1 MNRYM
6 PITGIDITPA
16 TLLIDTEAPLDV
28 LFETADYRIR
38 TVTQLLENLAFRS
51 DISSD
56 TLVLT
61 DFCKMLTISL
71 RDGCD
76 VMDVIGRRLR
86 AQAAE

>member
-38 TVTQLLENLAFRS
+38 TVTQLLENIAFRS
-51 DISSD
+51 DMSSD
-56 TLVLT
+56 TLVLS
-61 DFCKMLTISL
+61 DFCKLLTISL

-76 VMDVIGRRLR
+76 VMDVLGRRLR

>member
-6 PITGIDITPA
+6 PITGIDCIPA

-38 TVTQLLENLAFRS
+38 SVTQVLENIAFRS
-51 DISSD
+51 DIGSD
-56 TLVLT
+56 TMVLS
-61 DFCKMLTISL
+61 DFCKMLTIAL

-86 AQAAE
+86 EQVAE

>member
-38 TVTQLLENLAFRS
+38 TVTQLLENIAFRS
-51 DISSD
+51 DMSSD
-56 TLVLT
+56 TLVLS
-61 DFCKMLTISL
+61 DFCKLLTISL

-76 VMDVIGRRLR
+76 VMDVLGRRLR
-86 AQAAE
+86 AQVQE